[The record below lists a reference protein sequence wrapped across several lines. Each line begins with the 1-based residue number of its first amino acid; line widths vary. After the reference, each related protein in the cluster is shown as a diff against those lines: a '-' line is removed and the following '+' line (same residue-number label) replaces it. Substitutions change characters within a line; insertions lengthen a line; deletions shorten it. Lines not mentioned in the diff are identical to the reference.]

1 MRRLV
6 LLLALALA
14 PAAQAQTP
22 DEDPFYAAPAG
33 LAKAKPGAILRKR
46 EIDVTAVGFPL
57 PVDGH
62 QILYRTADTHGTPE
76 ATVATVLVPQGE
88 APAGGR
94 PLLAYQPAEDSLTRR
109 CSSSYEIRQGQ
120 NPELANALPT
130 LLQEGA
136 AVVVPDYEGPESQWV
151 AGHQAGHAVLD
162 AIRATESF
170 APAGVSGVKTPV
182 AVWGYSG
189 GAQATAWAAE
199 LAPRY
204 APELK
209 IVASAHG
216 AAPYVL
222 RKTIAYVDGT
232 SFAGILLAAVVGIG
246 RAYPE
251 MRLDEYLN
259 DAGKTMKADVGDK
272 CIEEFALGYPGAH
285 LDDFMTVPAAEDLP
299 HIARIIDHNDLGHRT
314 PDAPTYV
321 YQSATDE
328 LEPVAGADDIVAN
341 YCRRGVAVSYRREPA
356 GEHIEFQIRGTPDA
370 AAYIAA
376 RWRGEPAPNG
386 CAPLK
391 PCPVVVKLRQKRR
404 AVVFVDGR
412 RVGVRRA
419 RRFAFSLEPGNHV
432 IRLKLRHR
440 VVVKRRAVVC

>member
-1 MRRLV
+1 MRRLALV
-6 LLLALALA
+6 FALALA

-22 DEDPFYAAPAG
+22 DEDPFYEQPAG
-33 LAKAKPGAILRKR
+33 LAAAKPGAILRQR
-46 EIDVTAVGFPL
+46 EVDITALGLPL

-62 QILYRTADTHGTPE
+62 QILYRTADTRKKPV
-76 ATVATVLVPQGE
+76 ATVATVIVPQGP
-88 APAGGR
+88 APSGGR

-109 CSSSYEIRQGQ
+109 CASSYELARGE
-120 NPELANALPT
+120 NPELANAIVP

-136 AVVVPDYEGPESQWV
+136 AVVVPDYEGPESQWI
-151 AGHQAGHAVLD
+151 AGRMAGHAVLD

-170 APAGVSGVKTPV
+170 KPAGVNGVKTPV

-204 APELK
+204 APELN

-222 RKTIAYVDGT
+222 RETIAYVDGGPA
-232 SFAGILLAAVVGIG
+232 AGILLAAVVGIA

-259 DAGKTMKADVGDK
+259 DAGKAMKEAIGDQ
-272 CIEEFALGYPGAH
+272 CIEEFAGAYPGAR
-285 LDDFMTVPAAEDLP
+285 LDDFTTVPKAQDLP
-299 HIARIIDHNDLGHRT
+299 HIARVIDHNDLGHRT

-321 YQSATDE
+321 YQSVTDE
-328 LEPVAGADDIVAN
+328 LEPVAGADAIVAN
-341 YCRRGVAVSYRREPA
+341 YCRRGVKVQYRREAA
-356 GEHIEFQIRGTPDA
+356 GEHIEFQLRGTPEA

-376 RWRGEPAPNG
+376 RWKGEPAPNG
-386 CAPLK
+386 CAPVK
-391 PCPVVVKLRQKRR
+391 PCPVTIKLRKARR
-404 AVVFVDGR
+404 VVVFVDGK
-412 RVGVRRA
+412 RVGVRRK
-419 RRFAFSLEPGNHV
+419 RRFTLQLLPGNHV
-432 IRLKLRHR
+432 IRLKMRHR